1 MGTMTA
7 AVYTGTGV
15 ELQRVSVPALIN
27 DFCAPKKYATDELC
41 VVEKENLV
49 LLEVEAASICGTDL
63 EIVKI
68 PPGHDATA
76 GVTLGHEYIGRV
88 MEVGKSV
95 SNVAPGDRVGV
106 DPNIKCGMCWFCK
119 NDMASLCRDMTTL
132 GIFAH
137 GGFAQYSVVPAKQLY
152 KIPADMELD
161 RAIFFEPLTCATHAW
176 DKIGGIKIGGS
187 ALIFGAGP
195 IGCYFVEL
203 ARLAGAGTIIVVEP
217 SDFRRDFVRKLGA
230 HFSVDPRCDDTEEIV
245 RDATRID
252 KNTFGVDLA
261 IDACGR
267 PEVIKTAMDLV
278 RPGGVISTFGEQDV
292 HATVDNVNFTKVTQ
306 KELTIVGS
314 YVTTKS
320 FDQTIRVLKRPDLRL
335 PKLITHRISLD
346 KIDDAY
352 TAMKEGTGVEIVIYP
367 GDVK

>member
-1 MGTMTA
+1 MNTMTA
-7 AVYTGTGV
+7 AVYTGVGV
-15 ELQRVSVPALIN
+15 KLHKVSVPVLLK
-27 DFCAPKKYATDELC
+27 DFCAPKKYATNELFI
-41 VVEKENLV
+41 VGKENLV

-63 EIVKI
+63 EIVKN
-68 PPGHDATA
+68 PPGHDATVD
-76 GVTLGHEYIGRV
+76 VTLGHEYIGRV
-88 MEVGKSV
+88 IEVGKSV

-119 NDMASLCRDMTTL
+119 NDMASQCRDMTTL
-132 GIFAH
+132 GIFVN
-137 GGFAQYSVVPAKQLY
+137 GGFAKYNVAPAKQLY

-176 DKIGGIKIGGS
+176 DKIGGIEIGGS
-187 ALIFGAGP
+187 VLIFGAGP
-195 IGCYFVEL
+195 IGCYFTEL

-230 HFSVDPRCDDTEEIV
+230 HFSVDPRCEDTEEIV

-267 PEVIKTAMDLV
+267 PEVVKTAMDLV

-292 HATVDNVNFTKVTQ
+292 HATADKVSFTKVTQ
-306 KELTIVGS
+306 KELTIIGS

-320 FDQTIRVLKRPDLRL
+320 FNQTISVLKSPDLRL
-335 PKLITHRISLD
+335 PKLITHRIPLD

-352 TAMKEGTGVEIVIYP
+352 TIMKEGTGVEIMIYP
-367 GDVK
+367 GDAK